1 MSAPDPHRPSGPA
14 GPRVPPEQP
23 RGRTGDEPRT
33 ARSPL
38 TLRLVLAVFGL
49 VVCGVLGTLWLTAAE
64 PPGGAR
70 GPGVVLVLLAALA
83 LADLVVVSLRL
94 RRRRRG

>member
-1 MSAPDPHRPSGPA
+1 M
-14 GPRVPPEQP
+14 PPGQP

-38 TLRLVLAVFGL
+38 TLRLLLALFGL
-49 VVCGVLGTLWLTAAE
+49 VVCGVLGALWLTAAR
-64 PPGGAR
+64 PPGGTR
-70 GPGVVLVLLAALA
+70 GPGLVLVLLAVVA
-83 LADLVVVSLRL
+83 LADVAVVAARL